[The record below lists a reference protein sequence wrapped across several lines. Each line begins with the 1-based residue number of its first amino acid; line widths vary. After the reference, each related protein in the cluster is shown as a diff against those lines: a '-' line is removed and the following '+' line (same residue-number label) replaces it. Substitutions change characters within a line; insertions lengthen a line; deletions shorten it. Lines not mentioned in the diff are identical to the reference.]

1 MQVTIGMR
9 QSMRDVVVDVDMTED
24 AFVDSVREA
33 LSSDTPLD
41 VSDGKGKRFLVP
53 AAAIGHVE
61 LGSPEDRRVG
71 FGVG

>member
-9 QSMRDVVVDVDMTED
+9 QSVRDVVVDVDMAED
-24 AFVDSVREA
+24 AFVESVREA
-33 LSSDTPLD
+33 IAADTPLD
-41 VSDGKGKRFLVP
+41 LTDSKGKRFLVP

-61 LGSPEDRRVG
+61 IGTAEDRRVG